1 MGRATRSSDY
11 LSPSAFIGWV
21 RALSLSPSLSRA
33 SCQEVGPSRAHPLWQ
48 GPFCNPP
55 DSSSVATPAT
65 RSSDYL
71 SPSAF
76 IGGVWDLSLSLSF
89 SRGLAAKMWG
99 HPELILCGKCRFEYV
114 NLLTVR
120 SKPHVLQEQKK

>member
-1 MGRATRSSDY
+1 MGRSSEGSGIS
-11 LSPSAFIGWV
+11 LS
-21 RALSLSPSLSRA
+21 LTLSPSLSRA

-55 DSSSVATPAT
+55 DSSFVATRAT

-76 IGGVWDLSLSLSF
+76 IGGVWDLSLSLSLF
-89 SRGLAAKMWG
+89 LSRSSCKDVGPPRA
-99 HPELILCGKCRFEYV
+99 HPLWQVPF
-114 NLLTVR
+114 
-120 SKPHVLQEQKK
+120 